1 MRRLLSIAVVVLAAA
16 VVAARSGM
24 QAPEPEGEK
33 KLIDLKS
40 DLMGPI
46 APGDSVVFLV
56 GNFAAQHNG
65 AVITCDSAVRYSD
78 MRIEFFGN
86 VLINKNT
93 TYIYGDR
100 AEYDGELNEARVYSD
115 IVKVVDGDA
124 TLYTY
129 KFLFNTKKNIG
140 EFADGG
146 VMLNRENLLESVRG
160 YYYAD
165 TKELIAVDRVEM
177 RNDEYELKGDSVVY
191 NMATDNAFFFDRTN
205 IWNKDGDYLY
215 ADRGSYDKADTLYIV
230 TRNGYI
236 LTEKQEIWSD
246 SLHYYRAEDHVI
258 LRRDLQLD
266 DAEHKVIA
274 FGDYGE
280 YWKEP
285 GNAFLTR
292 RPAVVSYDLSQGD
305 SLFMRADSMYL
316 FTINENALR
325 RAAAA
330 AKADSLARLK
340 TDSALLG
347 TPHHPAGELPEGR
360 PAADSLGSPRVPAV
374 GPGSPEDAAGPDSLA
389 RREVPD
395 SLLGVSVPDS
405 LAVPAVD
412 PLDTLVGD
420 ARKAYLKEQAA
431 KLKAAQKAAAAK
443 ARKEKLEEIAKKRQD
458 KTTAK
463 LLAQKEREERRLA
476 ARKLKAESKLRAR
489 QARAA
494 RKGKVI
500 PVDSTALRE
509 IDSLIARNDR
519 EMDSLLLQMADSLAA
534 DSLAMR
540 IPADSVD
547 SLTDSADSV
556 YRLMKGFRNVRI
568 FRSDFQAVCDSMTAI
583 STDSTIHL
591 YINPVLWNQGNQI
604 TSDVM
609 DIFTENQQ
617 ITRAEFIGTPMMVSQ
632 LDTVHYNQVAGKQ
645 MTAWFRDNQIY
656 RNDVNGNGRH
666 RERRLFVLYRGQTGR
681 DDRLPQGPRLE
692 HLSDGQDSRRSGA
705 LPQGVQVG
713 GRAASDAGGGFRPQ
727 GPALAA
733 RGEEASRTSGF
744 PASESPR
751 GAQEAADRGAPLG
764 RPQRS
769 GRCRHRGVDA
779 GAGLRGGP
787 ASGVGTQALK
797 NWKKV
802 KRCKNFS
809 PFLCYFCSRLA
820 VNVCFPM
827 KKSLIALAFGTLAL
841 GMAEFVMM
849 GILPD
854 IARSLGVSIPEA
866 GHLISAY
873 ALGVCFGAPLTV
885 LVARTR
891 PLKHILLALTG
902 LIILGNACAALSPN
916 YWTLLAMRFV
926 SGLPHGAF
934 FGVGSIVAERVA
946 DKGRRAEAVSIMVV
960 GMTVA
965 NLFGVPLGTYISGV
979 VTWRAT
985 FGIVAVWG
993 AVAMLLVKLWVPAL
1007 PALPDTGMKG
1017 QFRFLKSAAPWL
1029 VLASVMLGNGGIFC
1043 WYSYVSPLMVHTSGF
1058 RSEDLTLIVMLAGFG
1073 MFAGNI
1079 VGGHYADRF
1088 TPERVVRFTLGMAC
1102 LALVGIFFGAHV
1114 RYLSLALMCLT
1125 TACLFCV
1132 SSPQQLLILENSR
1145 GGEMLGAAL
1154 VQVAFNLGNALGA
1167 YVGGLPIG
1175 HGLGYEYTALPGA
1188 AFVLLGMTAAMIYIR
1203 KYPRH
1208 EQR

>member
-140 EFADGG
+140 KFADGG

-420 ARKAYLKEQAA
+420 ARKAYLKEQ
-431 KLKAAQKAAAAK
+431 L
-443 ARKEKLEEIAKKRQD
+443 
-458 KTTAK
+458 
-463 LLAQKEREERRLA
+463 
-476 ARKLKAESKLRAR
+476 
-489 QARAA
+489 
-494 RKGKVI
+494 
-500 PVDSTALRE
+500 
-509 IDSLIARNDR
+509 SLI
-519 EMDSLLLQMADSLAA
+519 
-534 DSLAMR
+534 
-540 IPADSVD
+540 
-547 SLTDSADSV
+547 
-556 YRLMKGFRNVRI
+556 
-568 FRSDFQAVCDSMTAI
+568 
-583 STDSTIHL
+583 
-591 YINPVLWNQGNQI
+591 
-604 TSDVM
+604 
-609 DIFTENQQ
+609 
-617 ITRAEFIGTPMMVSQ
+617 
-632 LDTVHYNQVAGKQ
+632 
-645 MTAWFRDNQIY
+645 
-656 RNDVNGNGRH
+656 
-666 RERRLFVLYRGQTGR
+666 
-681 DDRLPQGPRLE
+681 
-692 HLSDGQDSRRSGA
+692 
-705 LPQGVQVG
+705 
-713 GRAASDAGGGFRPQ
+713 
-727 GPALAA
+727 
-733 RGEEASRTSGF
+733 
-744 PASESPR
+744 
-751 GAQEAADRGAPLG
+751 
-764 RPQRS
+764 
-769 GRCRHRGVDA
+769 
-779 GAGLRGGP
+779 
-787 ASGVGTQALK
+787 
-797 NWKKV
+797 
-802 KRCKNFS
+802 
-809 PFLCYFCSRLA
+809 
-820 VNVCFPM
+820 
-827 KKSLIALAFGTLAL
+827 
-841 GMAEFVMM
+841 
-849 GILPD
+849 
-854 IARSLGVSIPEA
+854 
-866 GHLISAY
+866 
-873 ALGVCFGAPLTV
+873 
-885 LVARTR
+885 
-891 PLKHILLALTG
+891 HI
-902 LIILGNACAALSPN
+902 
-916 YWTLLAMRFV
+916 
-926 SGLPHGAF
+926 
-934 FGVGSIVAERVA
+934 
-946 DKGRRAEAVSIMVV
+946 
-960 GMTVA
+960 
-965 NLFGVPLGTYISGV
+965 
-979 VTWRAT
+979 
-985 FGIVAVWG
+985 
-993 AVAMLLVKLWVPAL
+993 
-1007 PALPDTGMKG
+1007 
-1017 QFRFLKSAAPWL
+1017 
-1029 VLASVMLGNGGIFC
+1029 
-1043 WYSYVSPLMVHTSGF
+1043 
-1058 RSEDLTLIVMLAGFG
+1058 
-1073 MFAGNI
+1073 
-1079 VGGHYADRF
+1079 
-1088 TPERVVRFTLGMAC
+1088 
-1102 LALVGIFFGAHV
+1102 
-1114 RYLSLALMCLT
+1114 
-1125 TACLFCV
+1125 
-1132 SSPQQLLILENSR
+1132 
-1145 GGEMLGAAL
+1145 
-1154 VQVAFNLGNALGA
+1154 
-1167 YVGGLPIG
+1167 
-1175 HGLGYEYTALPGA
+1175 
-1188 AFVLLGMTAAMIYIR
+1188 
-1203 KYPRH
+1203 
-1208 EQR
+1208 